1 MQVAPTPQAV
11 TSERKIAA
19 AHAMH
24 GTPEEDYEGFVRS
37 HAGNKVIRRIVVAN
51 NGMAA
56 TKFILSIRNWLF
68 ENFGDERLIHIIAM
82 ATPEARP
89 PGALNAALPPHTS
102 QPFAGHQGAR
112 CAHRRG

>member
-1 MQVAPTPQAV
+1 MEP
-11 TSERKIAA
+11 SL
-19 AHAMH
+19 
-24 GTPEEDYEGFVRS
+24 EDYEDFVRN
-37 HAGNKVIRRIVVAN
+37 HAGNKAIRRIVVAN

-89 PGALNAALPPHTS
+89 PGAPHSALSPHNTRT
-102 QPFAGHQGAR
+102 FAGHQGAR
-112 CAHRRG
+112 CAHRCG